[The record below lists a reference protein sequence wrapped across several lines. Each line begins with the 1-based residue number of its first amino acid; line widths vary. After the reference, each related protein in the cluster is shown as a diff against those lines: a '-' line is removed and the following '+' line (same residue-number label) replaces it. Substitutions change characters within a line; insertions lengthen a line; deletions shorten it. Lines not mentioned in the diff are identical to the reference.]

1 MDLIFGCASI
11 RAVGAEPAKLLTKLA
26 EEKIEFWDT
35 VPVDECTVTFR
46 VGRKNAE
53 RVAALSSRCCCE
65 METIRKRG
73 LPEDFQKL
81 KRRRVLLVLPA
92 VLFALLLWS
101 SFYVWRIEITGNE
114 TVPATEILNALE
126 ESGVTI
132 GSFWPNFTSDNI
144 RSEVL
149 VKIPKLKWL
158 SVSVSG
164 SCAHVVVREGTKE
177 AMPVDE
183 KKAVKLVATM
193 PGYIEEMQVL
203 CGCAK
208 FQKGQAALTGETL
221 VDGIVPDINGGTRVV
236 HAEGGVI
243 AETFEELT
251 AEMPLTLQKK
261 TPAGHERTR
270 FALLFGEK
278 RINFYAGSR
287 IFDAN
292 CDTIIKVHKLGIE
305 GLFELPVSIVTETE
319 QRYVLTETQAPEDAA
334 KARLQKA
341 LEAELS
347 RRVGKTGKIESCET
361 TFAVVNGYEVATL
374 RAQCRQNIAK
384 EVPMTDEEVATAQ
397 RAQTPKEENK
407 TE

>member
-1 MDLIFGCASI
+1 M
-11 RAVGAEPAKLLTKLA
+11 
-26 EEKIEFWDT
+26 
-35 VPVDECTVTFR
+35 
-46 VGRKNAE
+46 
-53 RVAALSSRCCCE
+53 
-65 METIRKRG
+65 
-73 LPEDFQKL
+73 
-81 KRRRVLLVLPA
+81 
-92 VLFALLLWS
+92 
-101 SFYVWRIEITGNE
+101 
-114 TVPATEILNALE
+114 
-126 ESGVTI
+126 
-132 GSFWPNFTSDNI
+132 
-144 RSEVL
+144 
-149 VKIPKLKWL
+149 
-158 SVSVSG
+158 
-164 SCAHVVVREGTKE
+164 
-177 AMPVDE
+177 
-183 KKAVKLVATM
+183 
-193 PGYIEEMQVL
+193 
-203 CGCAK
+203 
-208 FQKGQAALTGETL
+208 
-221 VDGIVPDINGGTRVV
+221 
-236 HAEGGVI
+236 HAEGEVI

-278 RINFYAGSR
+278 RINFYTGSR

-319 QRYVLTETQAPEDAA
+319 QRYVLTETEAPEDAA
-334 KARLQKA
+334 KARLQKV

-347 RRVGKTGKIESCET
+347 RRVGETGKIESCET